1 MKATPRSFD
10 VTLKRVSTIKSRSSA
25 TLSDKG
31 YRYRVERGQRSIKGV
46 NGPE

>member
-1 MKATPRSFD
+1 VKATPRSFE
-10 VTLKRVSTIKSRSSA
+10 VTLKRVSTIKTRSTQ

-46 NGPE
+46 NGPK